1 MTSPNSELDGSRH
14 VVRHEL
20 LVAAGAHLLRRLLG
34 HGAEV
39 LQEAL
44 KRRGRGAHR
53 CGEVRRRSALDGAA
67 PVYAVGLEVR
77 YKGWYR
83 DM

>member
-1 MTSPNSELDGSRH
+1 MGD
-14 VVRHEL
+14 VYKI

-34 HGAEV
+34 HGAQV
-39 LQEAL
+39 PQEAL
-44 KRRGRGAHR
+44 QRRGRGARR

-77 YKGWYR
+77 YKG
-83 DM
+83 